1 MPKQDEIDFYL
12 ETIKNLQNELFRC
25 ETLNDRKIV
34 RDDIYKYKQ
43 KVNELVKQL
52 DENIMFTDFSN

>member
-12 ETIKNLQNELFRC
+12 EAIKNLQNELYRC
-25 ETLNDRKIV
+25 EIMDDRKIV
-34 RDDIYKYKQ
+34 RDDINKYKQ

-52 DENIMFTDFSN
+52 DENNMFTDFSN

>member
-12 ETIKNLQNELFRC
+12 EAIKNLQNELFRC
-25 ETLNDRKIV
+25 ETMDDRKIV
-34 RDDIYKYKQ
+34 RDDINKYKQ

-52 DENIMFTDFSN
+52 DENNMFTDFSN

>member
-12 ETIKNLQNELFRC
+12 EAIKNLQNELYRC
-25 ETLNDRKIV
+25 ETMDDRKIV
-34 RDDIYKYKQ
+34 RDDINKYKL

-52 DENIMFTDFSN
+52 DENNMFTDFSN